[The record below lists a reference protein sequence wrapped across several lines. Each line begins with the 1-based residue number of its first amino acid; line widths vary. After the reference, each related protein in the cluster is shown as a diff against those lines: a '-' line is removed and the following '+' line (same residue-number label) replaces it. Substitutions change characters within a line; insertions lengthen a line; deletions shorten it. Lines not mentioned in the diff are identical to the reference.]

1 VTGDERAGDG
11 NAGGSHDPARVMRL
25 RFVLVRYQLL
35 CDQDHEFE
43 GWFSS
48 SADYERQEAEHL
60 VPCPV
65 CGSGQ
70 VRRAVMAPAV
80 ARRDRGAHDLAAIA
94 AKVRAHVRDNFEH
107 VGERFADEARAI
119 HDGEA
124 PDRPIWGQTSIAEA
138 KALAD
143 EGLPVA
149 PLPDAFAPTPPTKV
163 N

>member
-1 VTGDERAGDG
+1 
-11 NAGGSHDPARVMRL
+11 MI
-25 RFVLVRYQLL
+25 RYQLL

-48 SADYERQEAEHL
+48 SADYERQEADHL
-60 VPCPV
+60 IPCPV
-65 CGSGQ
+65 CGSVR

-80 ARRDRGAHDLAAIA
+80 ARRDRGSDLAALA
-94 AKVRAHVRDNFEH
+94 ARVRAHVRDNFDY

-119 HDGEA
+119 HEGDA
-124 PDRPIWGQTSIAEA
+124 PDRPIWGQTTVEEA
-138 KALAD
+138 KAMIE
-143 EGLPVA
+143 EGVSVA